1 MFYIYIFYKYNYV
14 YVMYMCQCLCVC
26 MYVCM
31 YIIYMYWKNK
41 TPPRRAC
48 PALKKRY
55 EKRVGPISKKSLEK

>member
-1 MFYIYIFYKYNYV
+1 
-14 YVMYMCQCLCVC
+14 MCIHVSMSCVC
-26 MYVCM
+26 LYCV
-31 YIIYMYWKNK
+31 YNIYTYWKNK